1 MTNVGKR
8 WGGREVRALSKAH
21 EYMKDVRS
29 ILYRYAQPNRKYSC
43 YKYKE
48 TKQQTEKRREP
59 PAIELITPVIVTAKT
74 RNISML
80 KYRYRGLRKARLR
93 RHHKSGSEIAPS

>member
-1 MTNVGKR
+1 
-8 WGGREVRALSKAH
+8 
-21 EYMKDVRS
+21 MKDVRS

-74 RNISML
+74 KNICML
-80 KYRYRGLRKARLR
+80 KIQIQRTKKGQIKETSEVLTRYPEQKINKLKQSQIILTKQYENTRTN
-93 RHHKSGSEIAPS
+93 

>member
-1 MTNVGKR
+1 M
-8 WGGREVRALSKAH
+8 
-21 EYMKDVRS
+21 
-29 ILYRYAQPNRKYSC
+29 LYRCAKPNRKYFC

-59 PAIELITPVIVTAKT
+59 PAIQLITPVTVTAKT
-74 RNISML
+74 RNICML

-93 RHHKSGSEIAPS
+93 KHHKC